1 MPKKLNLIGQTF
13 GRLTVVEKTD
23 LRKHGSVVWK
33 CQCAC
38 GNEHL
43 TTTSVLTSGQS
54 QSCGCLHKE
63 NVSQSI
69 SKTHDD
75 IIGKR
80 FGKLIAIKKD
90 KDHKA
95 ANGSYMIECVCDCGN
110 TILVSPSNLR
120 SHHTNS
126 CGCLSMSIGEL
137 KIYQLLTEH
146 NIPFE
151 QEKKFEDCRNP
162 ITNYP
167 LRFDFYVNNQYLIEY
182 DGRQH
187 KEADGGW
194 GEPLA
199 DIVARD
205 EYKTKWCIEHNI
217 PLIRINYKDYDN
229 LTIEDLLL

>member
-1 MPKKLNLIGQTF
+1 
-13 GRLTVVEKTD
+13 
-23 LRKHGSVVWK
+23 
-33 CQCAC
+33 
-38 GNEHL
+38 
-43 TTTSVLTSGQS
+43 
-54 QSCGCLHKE
+54 
-63 NVSQSI
+63 
-69 SKTHDD
+69 
-75 IIGKR
+75 
-80 FGKLIAIKKD
+80 
-90 KDHKA
+90 
-95 ANGSYMIECVCDCGN
+95 
-110 TILVSPSNLR
+110 
-120 SHHTNS
+120 
-126 CGCLSMSIGEL
+126 MSIGEL